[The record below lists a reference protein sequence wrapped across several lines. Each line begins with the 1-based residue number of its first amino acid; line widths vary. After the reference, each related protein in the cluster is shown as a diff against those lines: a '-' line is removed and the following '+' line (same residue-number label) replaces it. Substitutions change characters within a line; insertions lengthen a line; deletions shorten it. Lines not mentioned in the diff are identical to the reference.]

1 LLISDPIDYKSL
13 NISIIIVNEWM
24 KERDKYWIWT
34 CLFSLT
40 AYALNM
46 NEWIQLVLV
55 TMKERYKLK

>member
-13 NISIIIVNEWM
+13 NISIIMNEWK

-46 NEWIQLVLV
+46 NEWMNSVSV
-55 TMKERYKLK
+55 CNYERNKLK

>member
-13 NISIIIVNEWM
+13 NISIIIVNEWK
-24 KERDKYWIWT
+24 KETNIEYERVY
-34 CLFSLT
+34 SLT

>member
-1 LLISDPIDYKSL
+1 M
-13 NISIIIVNEWM
+13 NEWK
-24 KERDKYWIWT
+24 KETNIEYERVY
-34 CLFSLT
+34 SLT